1 VGCVV
6 LWAALKV
13 IRFSGSNFAASRAAI
28 RSGLLV
34 LAQIGL
40 GILVILHQKPRTLA
54 TLHVVLGAALLAS
67 VTAMA
72 VRLMPTRE
80 FKKESA
86 P

>member
-1 VGCVV
+1 M
-6 LWAALKV
+6 LWAVLKV
-13 IRFSGSNFAASRAAI
+13 GRFSASNATLSRAAI

-72 VRLMPTRE
+72 VHLIPRRE
-80 FKKESA
+80 SREESA